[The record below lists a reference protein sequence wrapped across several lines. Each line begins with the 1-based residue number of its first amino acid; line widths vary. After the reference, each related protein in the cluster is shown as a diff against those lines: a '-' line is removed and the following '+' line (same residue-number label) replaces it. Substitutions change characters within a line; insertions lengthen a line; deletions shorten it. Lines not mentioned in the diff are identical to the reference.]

1 MSFATFYSSL
11 FYFFLV
17 REATASVIKEIRRK
31 MQAMSCLHVIHYNNI
46 SQNIKKGISEHFA
59 DLGME
64 DYYHNFIPIFILT

>member
-1 MSFATFYSSL
+1 
-11 FYFFLV
+11 
-17 REATASVIKEIRRK
+17 

-64 DYYHNFIPIFILT
+64 D